1 MFTQFDLVRVA
12 VHGVGSGGGNVT
24 VKWELKFLRSLAAK
38 GKTLCSPNQG
48 LTERRK
54 IIIMSAGKL

>member
-24 VKWELKFLRSLAAK
+24 VKWELKFLRSLAK
-38 GKTLCSPNQG
+38 GKTLCSPNQR

-54 IIIMSAGKL
+54 IIMSAGKL